1 MINLHD
7 KVHATSDLLVL
18 INVLA
23 GDGIP
28 ARAVLKGTGIS
39 ELGLAS
45 PDTRMSI
52 AQMMAAYRNAMAL
65 SDDPRLAVRLGENC
79 QATTYGM
86 YGYALLSS
94 ATYRSAC
101 QFAEKYH
108 YLSVPTVDISF
119 EEDGKVASCIVD
131 PLAFSEQDT
140 AIHVFTIER
149 VFSTVI
155 ALARDISDAEFG
167 PTEIRVTYP
176 RSVAHISYE
185 NYFGCPAQFGQSR
198 NAILFDAGWLDR
210 PSRRANS
217 LTFATVQQ
225 VCEEMLDRMGMA
237 EGASGRLRR
246 LFIESAGRFPGID
259 HACRTLGTSP
269 RTLRR
274 KLGTEGTSYKV
285 LMNETRVQLAK
296 RYLRETGLTV
306 DEIASRLGYSDA
318 SNFRHAFRRLTGMTP
333 IDFRTRSKRGAE
345 DQDSGKAGQM
355 STIRPSE

>member
-1 MINLHD
+1 M
-7 KVHATSDLLVL
+7 
-18 INVLA
+18 
-23 GDGIP
+23 
-28 ARAVLKGTGIS
+28 
-39 ELGLAS
+39 
-45 PDTRMSI
+45 MS
-52 AQMMAAYRNAMAL
+52 AYRNAIAL

-119 EEDGKVASCIVD
+119 DEDGNVASCIVE
-131 PLAFSEQDT
+131 PLAFSEHDM
-140 AIHVFTIER
+140 AIYVFTIER

-155 ALARDISDAEFG
+155 ALARDISDADFG

-176 RSVAHISYE
+176 RSHALVSYE
-185 NYFGCPAQFGQSR
+185 TYFGCPAQFGQGR
-198 NAILFDAGWLDR
+198 NEILFDAGWLDR

-237 EGASGRLRR
+237 AGASGRLRR

-274 KLGTEGTSYKV
+274 KLSIEGTSYKT
-285 LMNETRVQLAK
+285 LINETRVQLAK
-296 RYLRETGLTV
+296 KYLRETGLTV

-333 IDFRTRSKRGAE
+333 IDFRRGSAKRGAE
-345 DQDSGKAGQM
+345 EELASAL
-355 STIRPSE
+355 R